1 MPLRIAHVISTRG
14 VGGAERII
22 AALVAGGAA
31 RGFDQVVLNPFA
43 DGGSAS
49 FATRCEPVPY
59 KARRCDRL
67 AELPAL
73 RRWLKSELDDFAP
86 DIVHAVLF
94 HARVVMATIARRP
107 GACWLLTQAYDHTL
121 RMAPHA
127 WFKEP
132 LDRWAGR
139 RFDRVVAISD
149 SVQQFLVRE
158 YGYPASKVV
167 RISPG
172 WEGVPLPPSASDVE
186 PTVVCVA
193 KFRPEKGHRVLL
205 AAFDLVRRE
214 LPRARL
220 RLVGDGELE
229 PELRAEVAAR
239 ALEENVEFAGAVPA
253 IWPVLA
259 TAHVFA
265 LPSLSEAFGIA
276 AAEAMAAG
284 LPVVVSDVGGL
295 PELVTPGVTG
305 ELFPPGDH
313 EGLANHLVRLL
324 RSPQLRERMG
334 AAAREA
340 AQDHS
345 MERSVDRYVALYED
359 MVAATRSR

>member
-31 RGFDQVVLNPFA
+31 RGFDQLVLNPFA
-43 DGGSAS
+43 DAGSAS
-49 FATRCEPVPY
+49 FASLCEPVLV
-59 KARRCDRL
+59 KARRGDRL
-67 AELPAL
+67 AELPAM
-73 RRWLKSELDDFAP
+73 RRWLRSELDDFQA

-107 GACWLLTQAYDHTL
+107 GVSWLLTQAYDHTL
-121 RMAPHA
+121 RTASHA
-127 WFKEP
+127 WLKEP
-132 LDRWAGR
+132 LDRWSGR

-149 SVQQFLVRE
+149 SVHQFLVRE
-158 YGYPASKVV
+158 YRYPSSKVV
-167 RISPG
+167 HISPG
-172 WEGVPLPPSASDVE
+172 WEGVPLPPTASDTE
-186 PTVVCVA
+186 PTVLCLA

-214 LPRARL
+214 VPGARL
-220 RLVGDGELE
+220 RLVGDGKLE
-229 PELRAEVAAR
+229 PELRADVAAR
-239 ALEENVEFAGAVPA
+239 AMEENVEFTGAVPE

-276 AAEAMAAG
+276 AVEAMAAG
-284 LPVVVSDVGGL
+284 LPVVASDVGGL

-313 EGLANHLVRLL
+313 EALANHLIRLL
-324 RSPQLRERMG
+324 RSPDVRERMG
-334 AAAREA
+334 SAAREA
-340 AQDHS
+340 AQAHS

-359 MVAATRSR
+359 MVTASRSQ